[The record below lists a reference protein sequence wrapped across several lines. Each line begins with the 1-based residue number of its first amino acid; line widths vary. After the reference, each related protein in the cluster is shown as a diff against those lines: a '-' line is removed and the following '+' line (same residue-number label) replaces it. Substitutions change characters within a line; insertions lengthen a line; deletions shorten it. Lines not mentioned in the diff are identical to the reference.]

1 MKKAVAAILLP
12 ILLLTMLTATAWA
25 VDHGY
30 GYWQLTDNQKYLYD
44 EMAEHLPFC
53 ASHIDLDESRG
64 ITVEDTQ
71 LAMTI
76 FAADYPE
83 YSWFGVKEGERMYY
97 LNIKSR
103 GDTVVILE
111 PRYNSYNA
119 LGHQIAL
126 QSAAQTAINSIPST
140 AQSQYDKALYLH
152 DYLAQ
157 RVSYAYGTTDNM
169 TAYGALINGS
179 AGCVGYAKAY
189 QYLLQQAGITAWMV
203 MGTATSSNGTEN
215 HAWNVA
221 NLDGGWYY
229 IDVTWDDTSSG
240 ISHKYFGLSLT
251 EISADHTLDSPY
263 SYMRPSGGTVAHP
276 PVEEQPT
283 EEPAVETEPDPV
295 PEPVPEETAPEEVTL
310 VQEPVE
316 EPEEL
321 VEEEEPATQTDLQ
334 DGAVTE
340 TDLPEE
346 PEETEETA
354 PQNTALWIGVAAAAA
369 VGIAGLA
376 IWGGRRRNKRERD

>member
-1 MKKAVAAILLP
+1 MKKAFAAILLP

-30 GYWQLTDNQKYLYD
+30 GYWQLTDKQKYLYD
-44 EMAEHLPFC
+44 VMAEQIATC
-53 ASHIDLDESRG
+53 ASQIELDESRQV
-64 ITVEDTQ
+64 TVEDTQ
-71 LAMTI
+71 LVMTR

-97 LNIKSR
+97 LDIQKLGNI
-103 GDTVVILE
+103 VLILQ
-111 PRYNSYNA
+111 PRYNSYDA
-119 LGHQIAL
+119 AACQAAL
-126 QSAAQTAINSIPST
+126 QSAAQTAINAIPAT

-157 RVSYAYGTTDNM
+157 RVSYSYGTTDNM

-189 QYLLQQAGITAWMV
+189 QYLLQRAGITAWTVTGM
-203 MGTATSSNGTEN
+203 ATNSNGTQS

-229 IDVTWDDTSSG
+229 IDVTWDDTNNG
-240 ISHKYFGLSLT
+240 ITHKYFGLSLT
-251 EISADHTLDSPY
+251 EMSADHTLESPY
-263 SYMRPSGGTVAHP
+263 SYMKPSGGTVAHP

-283 EEPAVETEPDPV
+283 EEPVVETEP
-295 PEPVPEETAPEEVTL
+295 EPMPEEAAP
-310 VQEPVE
+310 VQKPKEPVE
-316 EPEEL
+316 EPEEIA
-321 VEEEEPATQTDLQ
+321 EEPEKVTQTDLQ
-334 DGAVTE
+334 HTVT
-340 TDLPEE
+340 TDTELPEKPE
-346 PEETEETA
+346 EIEETEETEES
-354 PQNTALWIGVAAAAA
+354 TAVLWIGIAAAAA

-376 IWGGRRRNKRERD
+376 VWHSRCKIKREKD

>member
-189 QYLLQQAGITAWMV
+189 QYLLQRAGITAWTV
-203 MGTATSSNGTEN
+203 MGTATNSNGTQS
-215 HAWNVA
+215 HAWNAA

-229 IDVTWDDTSSG
+229 IDVTWDDASSG
-240 ISHKYFGLSLT
+240 ILHKYFGLSLT
-251 EISADHTLDSPY
+251 EISADHTLESPY
-263 SYMRPSGGTVAHP
+263 SYMKPSGGTVAHP

-283 EEPAVETEPDPV
+283 EEPAVETEP
-295 PEPVPEETAPEEVTL
+295 EPVPEETVPVEKPEEPAE
-310 VQEPVE
+310 QPEEIAE
-316 EPEEL
+316 EPEK
-321 VEEEEPATQTDLQ
+321 VTQIDLQ
-334 DGAVTE
+334 NAVTTA

-346 PEETEETA
+346 PEEIEEIEETESSNA
-354 PQNTALWIGVAAAAA
+354 VLWIGIAAATAA
-369 VGIAGLA
+369 GGMAGLA
-376 IWGGRRRNKRERD
+376 VWGRRRRIKREKD